1 MKKVSVIIP
10 VYNVEKYIELCLST
24 VLNQSYMNIE
34 VILID
39 DGSLDQSA
47 HITEYLL
54 LQDSRVKVIHQTNQG
69 AAYAKN
75 IGLDCVTG
83 DYVAFLD
90 SDDTVSDNWLEKM
103 IFALENNES
112 DISECCF
119 DKEFT
124 NRVVRETLF
133 QNYQESFDAETYL
146 SFYLSDWTCSLFWNK
161 LFKADLLRSVRFH
174 NERRCIDDEFFTYK
188 ALSQAN
194 TITRINEVLYHYR
207 QRLSGAVFSNNHQIQ
222 ITHDA
227 IDVLK
232 ERYQWIL
239 QRYPKLCGVYYSHDV
254 AIMNYFAND
263 FNFDEDAVNKFLR
276 TRRYYVLNC
285 FHNLSKQ
292 NIKNLLRLLFVKKK
306 LLLSSKPQNAVEDKE
321 NYFV

>member
-10 VYNVEKYIELCLST
+10 IYNVEKYIELCLST
-24 VLNQSYMNIE
+24 VLNQSYKNIE

-47 HITEYLL
+47 HITENLL
-54 LQDSRVKVIHQTNQG
+54 LQDSRVKVIHQTNPQ
-69 AAYAKN
+69 KL
-75 IGLDCVTG
+75 IC
-83 DYVAFLD
+83 FFFD

-188 ALSQAN
+188 ALSQAK